1 MKRLLLLAILVAGS
15 VWMSSAAFAAFQR
28 EEAKQDLP
36 MSASYGFASQGGKS
50 PFAKEPEYKGKPAYG
65 QIMLAGKAIPLV
77 AFAKEEKGNPD
88 TLILDLNGNKDL
100 TDDPV
105 ISLPKTGPSVAVSIP
120 IEKDKPIKVR
130 IQIVPT
136 GGGSQPNAPVMFLV
150 TPGEWFRG
158 TVDVGGRKVNAVLVD
173 GGWDGLKEGARGG
186 QDCLLLDLDGDGIYG
201 ADQRKY
207 LFDGFIP
214 LQPVVSVAGDMY
226 DLKLDA
232 QAPDVTLKRYEG
244 ACGHLA
250 LDLRIGPEWKDA
262 RLMAYVLSGT
272 DSPEKMKIFM
282 ITPDKN
288 SSPIRLPVGSY
299 QIATMMLSLME
310 NGKPKSVIQFS
321 PAGDKKV
328 EIEEGKTLTLTAA
341 KPEKMEVTVKQEGA
355 IMKIGR
361 TLSGGG
367 NVEWSMFL
375 QPGPDGEIKPPDGPS
390 VEVFTAGAPKDALP
404 ILKGAMRYG

>member
-1 MKRLLLLAILVAGS
+1 MRRLLLLSALAAGL
-15 VWMSSAAFAAFQR
+15 VWMGSAAFAAFQR

-36 MSASYGFASQGGKS
+36 MNATYGFAVPPTARSTFTKEPDYKGKRMYGQVSLGGKS
-50 PFAKEPEYKGKPAYG
+50 IAF
-65 QIMLAGKAIPLV
+65 V
-77 AFAKEEKGNPD
+77 VFAKEEKGEPD

-105 ISLPKTGPSVAVSIP
+105 ISLPKAGESVTVSLP
-120 IEKDKPIKVR
+120 IEKDKTIKARIKV
-130 IQIVPT
+130 QST
-136 GGGSQPNAPVMFLV
+136 GGGSPDSPAIILVM
-150 TPGEWFRG
+150 PGEWFRG
-158 TVDVGGRKVNAVLVD
+158 TVDVGGRKVNAALVD

-186 QDCLLLDLDGDGIYG
+186 QDCLLLDLDGDGVYG

-244 ACGHLA
+244 ACGYLA

-272 DSPEKMKIFM
+272 DNPEKMKIFM

-341 KPEKMEVTVKQEGA
+341 KPEKMEVIVKQEGA

-375 QPGPDGEIKPPDGPS
+375 QPGPDGEIKPLDGPS
-390 VEVFTAGAPKDALP
+390 VEVFAAGAPKDAPP
-404 ILKGAMRYG
+404 ILKGTMQYG